1 LRKFSVGLALGGGGA
16 RGAAHIGVLQVLDR
30 AGISIDKIAG
40 TSAGSVIGAMYAAT
54 KNPEW
59 IEKRFREFLES
70 SVFEQLGTKT
80 LRSDRDPDSVFGQL
94 AKFIQDQFVIVMAMN
109 RISVVKRERLEAVI
123 KFLLPVNTFE
133 ELQIPMDVFVTDI
146 QTGQSVCHSR
156 GDLIEAIVQSS
167 SVPGYVPPT
176 MKNGQVFMDG
186 GISTPIPVM
195 KLKQETD
202 FVIAVDISRGQPSP
216 MKKINMLEIMTR
228 SERITSFHL
237 TNYLVKQADFVIRPD
252 VLGLHWS
259 QFDAFDTLLNNGI
272 KAAEERVPDLAHELR
287 RRKSWFY
294 RLKQWL
300 GIRE

>member
-1 LRKFSVGLALGGGGA
+1 LALGGGGA
-16 RGAAHIGVLQVLDR
+16 RGAAHIGVLQVLNR
-30 AGISIDKIAG
+30 SRIPIDKIAG

-59 IEKRFREFLES
+59 IEKRFREFLKS

-109 RISVVKRERLEAVI
+109 RISVVKRERLEGVI
-123 KFLLPVNTFE
+123 RFLLPVNTFE

-146 QTGQSVCHSR
+146 QTGQSVCHNQ

-176 MKNGQVFMDG
+176 LKNGQVFMDG

-202 FVIAVDISRGQPSP
+202 FVIAVDISRGQPP
-216 MKKINMLEIMTR
+216 PLKKINMLEIMTR

-237 TNYLVKQADFVIRPD
+237 TNFLVKQADFVIRPD

-259 QFDAFDTLLNNGI
+259 QFDAFDILLNNGI
-272 KAAEERVPDLAHELR
+272 KAAEERVPDLVDELR
-287 RRKSWFY
+287 KRQSWFY

-300 GIRE
+300 GIRK